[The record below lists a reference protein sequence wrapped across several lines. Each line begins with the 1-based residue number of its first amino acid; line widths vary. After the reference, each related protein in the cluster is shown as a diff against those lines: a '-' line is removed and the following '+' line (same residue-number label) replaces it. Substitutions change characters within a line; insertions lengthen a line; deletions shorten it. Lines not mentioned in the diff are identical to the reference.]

1 MRRVKNGSSTGEAG
15 FSIPELLVAMAVTLI
30 LMTMAGRLL
39 MHSFN
44 VRAREDRRADAIADV
59 QRALNIMAREIAN
72 SGYSLP
78 SDLTYTPP
86 GGSATRVPANGL
98 LPGFSNGSS
107 VAFVSNLNANGG
119 ANNHVNEAD
128 ESIMFT
134 FWSDPPPAPPR
145 SFLVRKDLFSGNVMV
160 LANRIDSFTVTYYNR
175 DPVTRAITAA
185 AAGSAPNDNTVAL
198 RLTVTV
204 TLPAIGKR
212 GTNGYQPPFQTV
224 LETNVALRNANLDQ
238 Y

>member
-1 MRRVKNGSSTGEAG
+1 MRRVKNGSATREAG
-15 FSIPELLVAMAVTLI
+15 FSIPELLVAMVVTL
-30 LMTMAGRLL
+30 LLLTLASKLL
-39 MHSFN
+39 MQSFT

-59 QRALNIMAREIAN
+59 QRALNVMAREIAN
-72 SGYSLP
+72 SGYCLP

-86 GGSATRVPANGL
+86 GGTATRVPANGL
-98 LPGFSNGSS
+98 LPGFSNGNS
-107 VAFVSNLNANGG
+107 VAFASNLNGGNGT
-119 ANNHVNEAD
+119 NNHVAEPD

-160 LANRIDSFTVTYYNR
+160 LANRIDSFTVTYFNR
-175 DPVTRAITAA
+175 DPVTRVVSAA
-185 AAGSAPNDNTVAL
+185 AAGSSPNDNTVAL

-212 GTNGYQPPFQTV
+212 GSDGYQPPMQTV
-224 LETNVALRNANLDQ
+224 LETNVTLRNGNLAF